1 MYIYSRGIDFAS
13 VFLRF
18 NDWILAFFV
27 FDCILTYDTP
37 DADKQC
43 RFNSCSRLTLCIYI
57 YEPNMGINSEK
68 DELYFYILLK

>member
-1 MYIYSRGIDFAS
+1 MYICSRGIDFAS

-27 FDCILTYDTP
+27 FDCILTYD
-37 DADKQC
+37 
-43 RFNSCSRLTLCIYI
+43 SIYI